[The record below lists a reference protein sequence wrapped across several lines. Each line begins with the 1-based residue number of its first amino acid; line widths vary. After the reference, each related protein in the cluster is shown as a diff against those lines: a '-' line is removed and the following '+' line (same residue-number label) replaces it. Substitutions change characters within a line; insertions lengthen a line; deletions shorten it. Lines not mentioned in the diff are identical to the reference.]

1 MGLLGCDYLETVG
14 TVFPEYRCK
23 LSRQQLNSYTAQ
35 NICMTSRYADCADYK
50 NSSGCFI
57 TTAVCLSMGKA
68 DDCEELIAMR
78 LFRDKWLQKQ
88 PDGAELIEDYY
99 RTAPAIVEKIDQQP
113 DRKSIYATIYRKYI
127 LPCVECVKAEKF
139 IDSKRVYVEMV
150 NSMKEQYC

>member
-78 LFRDKWLQKQ
+78 LFRDKWLQNQ

-99 RTAPAIVEKIDQQP
+99 RTAPAIVEKKISSLTGSQFTLQFTE
-113 DRKSIYATIYRKYI
+113 STYCLA
-127 LPCVECVKAEKF
+127 LSV
-139 IDSKRVYVEMV
+139 SKLRSSLIASE
-150 NSMKEQYC
+150 SMLKW